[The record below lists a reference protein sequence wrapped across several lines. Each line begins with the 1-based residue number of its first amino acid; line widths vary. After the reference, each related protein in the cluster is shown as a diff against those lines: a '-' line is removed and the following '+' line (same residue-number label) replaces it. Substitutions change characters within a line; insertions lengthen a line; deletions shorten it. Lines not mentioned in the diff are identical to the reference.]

1 MRIYLDNCC
10 FNRPFD
16 DQTLLRIRIE
26 TEAKLYVQ
34 ELLCQRVIELAWS
47 YVLDFENDA
56 NPFKERREAVESWRT
71 LAVVD
76 VDEGPE
82 IVQLAERYVH
92 FGLQPR
98 DSLHIAC
105 AVVASCEAFLTT
117 DRKLLGKHHQIG
129 EIRLIDPPAFL
140 REMT

>member
-1 MRIYLDNCC
+1 MRIYMDNCC

-34 ELLCQRVIELAWS
+34 ELLRQKAIELAWS

-71 LAVVD
+71 LSVVD
-76 VDEGPE
+76 VDERPE
-82 IVQLAERYVH
+82 VVQLADRYAL
-92 FGLQPR
+92 FGLHPR

-105 AVVASCEAFLTT
+105 AVVADCDAFLTM
-117 DRKLLGKHHQIG
+117 DRKLLAKHHQIA